1 MNPLGSLNIL
11 LTQAT
16 ADPAVATLLAGSG
29 DSDAIGL
36 ALPFVLGPAV
46 FAAVYGGI
54 YRYYRNTDKRHEFER
69 ETEVAV
75 GNLRSAD
82 RRRGSN
88 NRQRSR
94 TMSGANQDSHLE
106 RVRRIAVQ

>member
-1 MNPLGSLNIL
+1 MLPLLAD
-11 LTQAT
+11 AT
-16 ADPAVATLLAGSG
+16 TAVDPAAVMILADSG
-29 DSDAIGL
+29 DSGIAGL
-36 ALPFVLGPAV
+36 LFPFVAGPAV

-54 YRYYRNTDKRHEFER
+54 YRYYRNTDKRHYFEK

-75 GNLRSAD
+75 GNLRTGD

-94 TMSGANQDSHLE
+94 TMSGANQDDHLE
-106 RVRRIAVQ
+106 RVRRISVQ

>member
-1 MNPLGSLNIL
+1 MLPLLVDG
-11 LTQAT
+11 AAV
-16 ADPAVATLLAGSG
+16 ADPVGAMLLAGSG
-29 DSDAIGL
+29 DSTVAVL
-36 ALPFVLGPAV
+36 AFPFIAGPAV

-54 YRYYRNTDKRHEFER
+54 YRYYRNTDKRHYFEK

-75 GNLRSAD
+75 GNLRTGD

-88 NRQRSR
+88 NRQKSR
-94 TMSGANQDSHLE
+94 TMSGANQDDHLQ